1 MRLGLRDV
9 LLFFQFVF
17 TVLGYV
23 FLFCCILL
31 EQIYCLFFIFFIYFF
46 FQEDHGELVCLV
58 DILLVFHLFFLTHLK
73 VASLHVMI
81 VLPVHKLQ

>member
-23 FLFCCILL
+23 FLFCWSKISVFL
-31 EQIYCLFFIFFIYFF
+31 